1 MIYQHPLHYL
11 LGVEGLSLLRAYG
24 GERDRAF
31 AEERVA
37 EIRQLLDDPAL
48 AVDGVEA
55 RAVDTVTGYRVWSE
69 TYDQPGNGLFAYEEP
84 FVRGIVEALEP
95 GVAVD
100 AACGTGRH
108 AAHLASLGHRV
119 TGVDSSPDMLA
130 QARVRVP
137 QATFL
142 EGDLDAL
149 PVADEHA
156 DLVICALALAH
167 LPDLRPALAELAR
180 VLKPGGHLIVTDIH
194 HERVLLGSVPHVRT
208 DDDEPRLIPSHR
220 HRASD
225 YLAAALPHGLIV
237 RACAEPIADGPV
249 GRRFPIEE
257 WDTWPWTLIGQAP
270 EAFQAAAAGS
280 PVAIMWH
287 FQAGQREKSTSR
299 SRSA

>member
-11 LGVEGLSLLRAYG
+11 LGVQGLSLLRAYG
-24 GERDRAF
+24 GEHDRAF
-31 AEERVA
+31 AEQRVA
-37 EIRQLLDDPAL
+37 EIRRLLDDPGL
-48 AVDGVEA
+48 GDGVEA
-55 RAVDTVTGYRVWSE
+55 QAVDTVSGYRVWAE

-84 FVRGIVEALEP
+84 FVHEIVDRLEP

-108 AAHLASLGHRV
+108 TEYLAARGFRL

-130 QARVRVP
+130 RARVRVP
-137 QATFL
+137 QAEFRD
-142 EGDLDAL
+142 GDLDAL
-149 PVADEHA
+149 PLPDEHA

-167 LPDLRPALAELAR
+167 LPDLKPAFAELAR

-194 HERVLLGSVPHVRT
+194 HERVLLGSMPHVRT
-208 DDDEPRLIPSHR
+208 HDDEPRLIFSYQ

-225 YLAAALPHGLIV
+225 YLAAALPVGLEV
-237 RACAEPIADGPV
+237 RGCAEPIDGGTA

-257 WDTWPWTLIGQAP
+257 WDTWPWSLVGQAP
-270 EAFQAAAAGS
+270 EAYHSASASS
-280 PVAIMWH
+280 PVAILWH
-287 FQAGQREKSTSR
+287 FQRSSTER